1 MPFLE
6 LGEIVRKHDE
16 KKPEWF
22 LEPILGRT
30 SVELESKD
38 ESLKKFVEEFQQ
50 ICLGNFCRKL
60 WRNPWENSFGNCKR
74 NPWRNLF
81 RHVQRSFRRR
91 HLKNTRKNLRF
102 IFQKIFSKTFAYIS
116 EEIFRN
122 VHECSWI
129 ICRACWNSLWK
140 HPGEISAV
148 LLEGGFRLLEES
160 SKEILV

>member
-1 MPFLE
+1 M
-6 LGEIVRKHDE
+6 K

-22 LEPILGRT
+22 LEPILERT
-30 SVELESKD
+30 SVELLD

-50 ICLGNFCRKL
+50 ICWDNFCRKL

-74 NPWRNLF
+74 NLL

-91 HLKNTRKNLRF
+91 HLKNTRKILRF

-116 EEIFRN
+116 EEIFGN
-122 VHECSWI
+122 VHECWFFGKI

-140 HPGEISAV
+140 NPGGIYEAHFLKEV
-148 LLEGGFRLLEES
+148 LEES
-160 SKEILV
+160 SKEILVEWSEKIQIDSFVEF